1 MLKTAHAGKKFPGYS
16 ETAPRWVFAWL
27 NIDGEDYDEVRKHD
41 EVIEI
46 LKNYSKL

>member
-1 MLKTAHAGKKFPGYS
+1 MLKRADAGNNFPEYRNDNS
-16 ETAPRWVFAWL
+16 RWVFPWL

-41 EVIEI
+41 EVLEI